1 MYFFF
6 ISNAKF
12 LLQHNVFLDSV
23 VVSLF
28 VERDGDICSISTL
41 GCFCQLESD
50 YRRIESGGVEVSGL
64 NR

>member
-1 MYFFF
+1 MQNFRCN
-6 ISNAKF
+6 IM
-12 LLQHNVFLDSV
+12 FLDCV

-28 VERDGDICSISTL
+28 VDRDGDICSISTL

-50 YRRIESGGVEVSGL
+50 YRRIESSGVEVSGL